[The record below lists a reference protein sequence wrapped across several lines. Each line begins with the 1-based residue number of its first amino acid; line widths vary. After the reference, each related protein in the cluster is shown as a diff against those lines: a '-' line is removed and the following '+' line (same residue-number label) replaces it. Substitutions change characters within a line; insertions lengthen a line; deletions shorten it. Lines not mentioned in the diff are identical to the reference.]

1 MRCRPLRPVD
11 RGGGKCDGP
20 RMSITPSAT
29 LSPEDLARYSR
40 HLALREIGVQGQE
53 KLKAARVLL
62 VGVGGLGSPAALY
75 LAASGVGTIGVIDN
89 DRVDVSNLQRQ
100 VLYDTHSVGRA
111 KADAAKE
118 RLLALNPQIELVS
131 HAVELRAA
139 NVREIFGGYDVVLD
153 GTDRFT
159 TRYLSNDACVI
170 LRKPL
175 VSAAIHR
182 FEGQAMT
189 YVPDRGPCYRCLFA
203 QPPADGLVPN
213 CAEAGVLG
221 VLPGVMGTIQA
232 TEAIKVIVG
241 VGEPLLGR
249 LLTYDALALRFGEFR
264 FTRRS
269 DCAVCGDHPTI
280 REPADLPELCS
291 ADVVAQVRRLAPAEL
306 RQLLE
311 QVAIIDVRAPAEFA
325 VARLPDAL
333 NIPVSELQQRL
344 QEVPRDRMAVFICRS
359 GARSLTASAIATR
372 AGLSNVAHLEG
383 GLLGWAKDVDA
394 SFVVAP
400 VG

>member
-1 MRCRPLRPVD
+1 MVD
-11 RGGGKCDGP
+11 S
-20 RMSITPSAT
+20 MSTSSTAS
-29 LSPEDLARYSR
+29 LSPADLARYSR

-53 KLKAARVLL
+53 KLKAAKVLL
-62 VGVGGLGSPAALY
+62 VGAGGLGSPAALY

-100 VLYDTHSVGRA
+100 VLYDTQSVGRP
-111 KADAAKE
+111 KADVAKE
-118 RLLALNPQIELVS
+118 RLLALNPEIELVS
-131 HAVELRAA
+131 HPVELRAA
-139 NVREIFGGYDVVLD
+139 NVREIFAKYDVILD
-153 GTDRFT
+153 GTDRFN

-189 YVPDRGPCYRCLFA
+189 YVPGQAPCYRCLFPE
-203 QPPADGLVPN
+203 PPADGLVPN

-249 LLTYDALALRFGEFR
+249 LLTYDALAMRFGEFR
-264 FTRRS
+264 FTRRP
-269 DCAVCGDHPTI
+269 DCAVCGDRPTI
-280 REPADLPELCS
+280 HQPADLAEICS
-291 ADVVAQVRRLAPAEL
+291 ADAMAQVRHLSPLEL
-306 RQLLE
+306 RELLGK
-311 QVAIIDVRAPAEFA
+311 VAIVDVRSPSEFGASHLAGA
-325 VARLPDAL
+325 V
-333 NIPVSELQQRL
+333 NIPVNDIQRRL
-344 QEVPRDRMAVFICRS
+344 DEVPQDQLTVFICRS

-372 AGLSNVAHLEG
+372 AGLANIAHLEG
-383 GLLGWAKDVDA
+383 GLLGWAKAVDE

>member
-1 MRCRPLRPVD
+1 MVD
-11 RGGGKCDGP
+11 S
-20 RMSITPSAT
+20 MSTSST
-29 LSPEDLARYSR
+29 VSLSPADLARYSR

-53 KLKAARVLL
+53 KLKAAKVLL
-62 VGVGGLGSPAALY
+62 VGAGGLGSPAALY

-100 VLYDTHSVGRA
+100 VLYDTQSVGRP

-118 RLLALNPQIELVS
+118 RLLALNPEIELVS

-139 NVREIFGGYDVVLD
+139 NVREIFARYDVILD
-153 GTDRFT
+153 GTDRFN
-159 TRYLSNDACVI
+159 TRYLTNDACVI

-189 YVPDRGPCYRCLFA
+189 YAPGQAPCYRCLFPE
-203 QPPADGLVPN
+203 PPADGLVPN

-232 TEAIKVIVG
+232 TEAIKLIVG

-249 LLTYDALALRFGEFR
+249 LLTYDALAMRFGEFR
-264 FTRRS
+264 FTRRA

-280 REPADLPELCS
+280 HQPADLAEICS
-291 ADVVAQVRRLAPAEL
+291 ADVMAQVRNLSPLEL
-306 RQLLE
+306 RELLGK
-311 QVAIIDVRAPAEFA
+311 VAIVDVRSPSEFGAAHLAGA
-325 VARLPDAL
+325 VH
-333 NIPVSELQQRL
+333 IPVSEIQRRL
-344 QEVPRDRMAVFICRS
+344 DEVPRDRLTVFICRS
-359 GARSLTASAIATR
+359 GARSLTASAIASR
-372 AGLSNVAHLEG
+372 AGLANIAHLEG
-383 GLLGWAKDVDA
+383 GLLGWAKEIDE

>member
-1 MRCRPLRPVD
+1 
-11 RGGGKCDGP
+11 
-20 RMSITPSAT
+20 MSTS
-29 LSPEDLARYSR
+29 LSPADLARYSR
-40 HLALREIGVQGQE
+40 HLALREIGVEGQQ
-53 KLKAARVLL
+53 KLKAAKVLL
-62 VGVGGLGSPAALY
+62 VGAGGLGSPAALY

-100 VLYDTHSVGRA
+100 VLYDTQSVGRS
-111 KADAAKE
+111 KAEAAKE
-118 RLLALNPQIELVS
+118 RLLALNPEIELVS

-139 NVREIFGGYDVVLD
+139 NVREIFTRYDVILD
-153 GTDRFT
+153 GTDRFN

-170 LRKPL
+170 LRKTL

-189 YVPDRGPCYRCLFA
+189 YVPGQAPCYRCLFPE
-203 QPPADGLVPN
+203 PPADGLVPN

-249 LLTYDALALRFGEFR
+249 LLTYDALAMRFGEFR

-280 REPADLPELCS
+280 HAPADLAEVCS
-291 ADVVAQVRRLAPAEL
+291 ADVMAQVRRLSPAEL
-306 RQLLE
+306 RELLG
-311 QVAIIDVRAPAEFA
+311 QVAIVDVRSPSEFGVSHLPRA
-325 VARLPDAL
+325 V
-333 NIPVSELQQRL
+333 NIPVSDVQRRFD
-344 QEVPRDRMAVFICRS
+344 EIPRDQPVVFICRS
-359 GARSLTASAIATR
+359 GARSMTASAIATR
-372 AGLSNVAHLEG
+372 AGLTEVAHLEG
-383 GLLGWAKDVDA
+383 GLLGWAKDLDE

>member
-1 MRCRPLRPVD
+1 
-11 RGGGKCDGP
+11 
-20 RMSITPSAT
+20 MSTPSVSLTSA
-29 LSPEDLARYSR
+29 DLARYSR

-53 KLKAARVLL
+53 KLKAAKVLL
-62 VGVGGLGSPAALY
+62 VGAGGLGSPSALY

-100 VLYDTHSVGRA
+100 VLYDTRSVGRP

-118 RLLALNPQIELVS
+118 RLLALNPEIELVS
-131 HAVELRAA
+131 HPVELRAA
-139 NVREIFGGYDVVLD
+139 NVREIFSGYDVVLD
-153 GTDRFT
+153 GTDRFN
-159 TRYLSNDACVI
+159 TRYLSNDACVL

-189 YVPDRGPCYRCLFA
+189 YVPGQAPCYRCLFPE
-203 QPPADGLVPN
+203 PPADGLVPN

-232 TEAIKVIVG
+232 TEAIKLIVG

-249 LLTYDALALRFGEFR
+249 LLTYDALAMRFGEFR

-280 REPADLPELCS
+280 HQPADLAELCS
-291 ADVVAQVRRLAPAEL
+291 ADVMAHVRRLSPLEL
-306 RQLLE
+306 REMLDT
-311 QVAIIDVRAPAEFA
+311 VAIIDVRSPSEFGASHLLGA
-325 VARLPDAL
+325 VNVPVNDLERRLD
-333 NIPVSELQQRL
+333 
-344 QEVPRDRMAVFICRS
+344 EVPRDQLTVFICRS
-359 GARSLTASAIATR
+359 GARSLTASALATR
-372 AGLSNVAHLEG
+372 AGLVNVAHLEG
-383 GLLGWAKDVDA
+383 GLLSWAKELDE